1 LLTSKCP
8 ADMDSEII
16 NVSYIEEVCDNSSEL
31 IADMVEIFRD
41 QVCEFGTSMKNMLKD
56 EQYYELGLMA
66 HKAKSSVAIMGMEQL
81 ARSLKELEANAKAG
95 EKTDSYRKH
104 VDDFIDQT
112 GKAVKELEAYLKTL

>member
-1 LLTSKCP
+1 
-8 ADMDSEII
+8 MDSEII

>member
-1 LLTSKCP
+1 
-8 ADMDSEII
+8 MDSEII

-81 ARSLKELEANAKAG
+81 ARSLKELEINAKAG
-95 EKTDSYRKH
+95 KKTDSYRKH